1 MDVKD
6 SISVTMESIKG
17 KEKEDQ
23 SVKNIFS
30 YTPIMGNILKYTV
43 AEYKDCSLEK
53 IMSCI
58 EGDTIQTGTAL
69 VEEDM
74 AKTIRGEITELHN
87 TDEPPAVFD
96 ILFRTL
102 NPKSKGKILVNL
114 HIDFEIQ
121 KDYSPGYPV
130 VKRGIYYG
138 YRKISAQLDKI
149 GRNGK
154 GYKLLEKVYSIWI
167 CLDGIPKDLQNTI
180 SYYRIQNYKNE
191 GFMNPNIKVNVDE
204 ADLLEVVIVRLGNKK
219 QDKKGVTDFL
229 NGVFSG
235 NKEKVLSYIP
245 DSEDKNYQR
254 EVSDMLS
261 MISYAE
267 ENGEKKGEVKLG
279 KLVKVLLKEKR
290 YSDIEKVTDDEEYR
304 EKMYKEFGM

>member
-1 MDVKD
+1 M
-6 SISVTMESIKG
+6 
-17 KEKEDQ
+17 
-23 SVKNIFS
+23 
-30 YTPIMGNILKYTV
+30 
-43 AEYKDCSLEK
+43 
-53 IMSCI
+53 
-58 EGDTIQTGTAL
+58 
-69 VEEDM
+69 
-74 AKTIRGEITELHN
+74 
-87 TDEPPAVFD
+87 
-96 ILFRTL
+96 
-102 NPKSKGKILVNL
+102 
-114 HIDFEIQ
+114 
-121 KDYSPGYPV
+121 
-130 VKRGIYYG
+130 
-138 YRKISAQLDKI
+138 
-149 GRNGK
+149 
-154 GYKLLEKVYSIWI
+154 EKVYSIWI